1 MRWSVPGKKTR
12 PVAPIIPV
20 LAGSAVI
27 GKGNSSACLPNDQLG
42 HLRDGICDIGA
53 VEFGGLVAIDIWP
66 KKDAKKI
73 NLNSNNGIDVAIF
86 SLNGFDATTVDATTV
101 LFGRTGVE
109 ASPAAVVLKDVNKDG
124 LIDMLL
130 SFNVGTMGIQCGDT
144 QVALTGE
151 TNNGQPIGGFDS
163 IKIVGCKK

>member
-1 MRWSVPGKKTR
+1 M
-12 PVAPIIPV
+12 
-20 LAGSAVI
+20 
-27 GKGNSSACLPNDQLG
+27 
-42 HLRDGICDIGA
+42 
-53 VEFGGLVAIDIWP
+53 VAIDIWP
-66 KKDAKKI
+66 KKDARQI
-73 NLNSNNGIDVAIF
+73 NLDSNNGIEVAIL

-130 SFNVGTMGIQCGDT
+130 SFNVGTMGMQCGDT
-144 QVALTGE
+144 RVALTGE